1 MLFTEIT
8 DDLTGAVDSGS
19 YFTGRG
25 QRLHIF
31 TSGMEVPPRLNGEIQ
46 SFNLSS
52 RNTEPSLAR
61 KLHYDLMSKIKKTQG
76 EVFMKKIGTGF
87 RGNDPY
93 ELEGLLQARPEYNV
107 FIIDNAPE
115 LGTFTLYGNQYC
127 EGEILHKSLY
137 AKDPINPPKESF
149 IPHIISS
156 GTSLPVGLIDIDT
169 VKCGDIMKQTQ
180 ELLNDGKK
188 IIVFDAITDKDTLH
202 IIASLAPVF
211 TNVFWTGSL
220 GIANGLAEYFYGP
233 RSAVYHP
240 SPRNIRSLC
249 FCASDYDIAH
259 KQIEYS
265 RQYGLGVVAVDVDS
279 YINGDSCVLCD
290 AVQKASDALKFCNV
304 MIVPRIDKYS
314 HKQGASV
321 KILECISETAY
332 NLCNGSVYFDR
343 LVVVGGETAQS
354 IFRKLGVGA
363 LDLGLAIEPGVAEGV
378 ICDGVLSGTE
388 FAMKG
393 GSMGGIDALEK
404 MMCRGDDNNV
414 QYL

>member
-1 MLFTEIT
+1 MFLTEIT

-31 TSGMEVPPRLNGEIQ
+31 TSGAKVPPRLNDEIY

-52 RNTEPSLAR
+52 RNTEQSLAK
-61 KLHYDLMSKIKKTQG
+61 KLHYDLMCKIKETTG

-93 ELEGLLQARPEYNV
+93 ELEGLLQARPEYKI

-137 AKDPINPPKESF
+137 AKDPINPPRESF
-149 IPHIISS
+149 IPNIMAS

-169 VKCGDIMKQTQ
+169 VKCGDIRKQTE
-180 ELLNDGKK
+180 ELLSDGKK
-188 IIVFDAITDKDTLH
+188 ILIFDAITDKDTLR
-202 IIASLAPVF
+202 IIASLMPAFPK
-211 TNVFWTGSL
+211 VFWTGSL

-233 RSAVYHP
+233 RSMVYHP
-240 SPRNIRSLC
+240 SQRNIRSLC
-249 FCASDYDIAH
+249 FCASDYDIAR

-265 RQYGLGVVAVDVDS
+265 QQRGLSIVAADVDS
-279 YINGDSCVLCD
+279 YIDGDFKVPSI
-290 AVQKASDALKFCNV
+290 AAQKAADALKSCNTMV
-304 MIVPRIDKYS
+304 MPQITKYS
-314 HKQGASV
+314 HKHGTNI
-321 KILECISETAY
+321 KILECIGETAKK
-332 NLCNGSVYFDR
+332 LCSEGACFDR
-343 LVVVGGETAQS
+343 LIVVGGETAQS
-354 IFRKLGVGA
+354 IFRKLDAGA

-378 ICDGVLSGTE
+378 ICDGVLEGME

-393 GSMGGIDALEK
+393 GSMGSIDALEK
-404 MMCRGDDNNV
+404 MMCRGDDGNV
-414 QYL
+414 QNM